1 MTFPFDNDTGTIE
14 KKLAKRSLKARKNT
28 VAILAILLSA
38 LLFTGLFTVVM
49 DLNAAYEQNTMRT
62 MGTCAH
68 VGLKHATVEEYET
81 LAADDRWAGKGYS
94 IYIGQAAGDA
104 FAKLETEVRWA
115 DAFYAETCFCMPT
128 EGRMPEAEDEI
139 AASRL
144 VLAALGVPDELGTAV
159 PLTIQTD
166 TETVT
171 ESFILCGVWDGDTAA
186 GAQMA
191 WLGRTYADKIAP
203 ARHGSSIGVD
213 DAQYTGYLNA
223 AFLLPHSWQLED
235 RGFQIFYEHGL
246 GDIFHYN
253 YAYSLSGVTA
263 SDLLPVLGLVLLV
276 LAAGYLLIYNIFYI
290 SIVQDIH
297 FYGLLKTVGATSKQ
311 LRRLVYKKALRL
323 SAVGI
328 PLGLALGWLLGTGL
342 SPAILSNTTLG
353 SSISVRSA
361 SPFIFLAGAA
371 FALLTVFVSC
381 RKPARIAG
389 KVSPMEALRYSE
401 AAVSRKTARRAKAVT
416 PARMARQNLGRGRKK
431 VIVVVLSL
439 ALSLVILNS
448 VAAFAGGFD
457 LEKFTSDS
465 LITDFAVGDA
475 GVINTLGAG
484 SSRLAAVDGA
494 LRESIAALDG
504 LEGLGNVY
512 SCFADQPITEELA
525 AIIRDAGQYE
535 EVAQSRMYQ
544 NALGQLD
551 GTEKT
556 RGNMNYAVYGLDDYA
571 AGKLTVLEGEL
582 DWDRWRA
589 GEGVFITPAA
599 LWGGKYCLYH
609 PGDTMSVDLTE
620 MVDGAAYDYWDESAA
635 RTVKAYQVL
644 AVVELP
650 GAFDSG
656 TYMGSGTH
664 IILPETEYLQYVS
677 EDARLPMMAVFDVDD
692 GHMAETEAFV
702 QNYTKRVD
710 PTMDYRSR
718 TTLEEEYQGLIRMFT
733 LVGGALCGLLAL
745 IGILNFI
752 NSMTTSVL
760 TRRQEL
766 AMLQAVGMTG
776 RQVKKMMILEGLGY
790 AALGVVLA
798 LALAAIVNITLLRA
812 VTADMF
818 AFSVCFTL
826 TPILLVIPPLL
837 AVSALVPWL
846 CYRKMAGIT
855 IVERLRLTE

>member
-1 MTFPFDNDTGTIE
+1 MTFPFENDTGAIE
-14 KKLAKRSLKARKNT
+14 KRLAKRSLKARKNT

-49 DLNAAYEQNTMRT
+49 DLNAAYEQSTMRAI
-62 MGTCAH
+62 GTCAH

-94 IYIGQAAGDA
+94 IYIGSAAGDA
-104 FAKLETEVRWA
+104 FAKLGTEVRWA

-144 VLAALGVPDELGTAV
+144 VLAALGVSDELGTVV

-186 GAQMA
+186 GAQMT
-191 WLGRTYADKIAP
+191 WLGRAYADKIAP
-203 ARHGSSIGVD
+203 ARHGSSVGVD

-223 AFLLPHSWQLED
+223 AFMLPHSWQLEE

-253 YAYSLSGVTA
+253 YAYSMSGVTA

-328 PLGLALGWLLGTGL
+328 PLGLALGWLLGAGL
-342 SPAILSNTTLG
+342 SPAILSGTTLG
-353 SSISVRSA
+353 SSISVHSA
-361 SPFIFLAGAA
+361 SPLIFLAGAA
-371 FALLTVFVSC
+371 FALLTVSVSC

-389 KVSPMEALRYSE
+389 RVSPMEALRYN
-401 AAVSRKTARRAKAVT
+401 AAVVSRKKPRRSGAVT
-416 PARMARQNLGRGRKK
+416 PARMAGQNLGRSKK
-431 VIVVVLSL
+431 RVAVVALSL
-439 ALSLVILNS
+439 ALSLVILNT

-457 LEKFTSDS
+457 FEKYTAAS
-465 LITDFAVGDA
+465 LATDFAVGDA
-475 GVINTLGAG
+475 GVINGM
-484 SSRLAAVDGA
+484 SRNARLSAVDST
-494 LRESIAALDG
+494 LRESIANLEG
-504 LEGLGNVY
+504 LEGMGSVY
-512 SCFADQPITEELA
+512 CCFADQPITGELA

-535 EVAQSRMYQ
+535 EVAQSHMYQ
-544 NALGQLD
+544 NAAGQMD
-551 GTEKT
+551 GTVDT
-556 RGNMNYAVYGLDDYA
+556 RGSMIYAVYGLDDYA
-571 AGKLTVLEGEL
+571 VRKLTVLEGEL

-589 GEGVFITPAA
+589 GEGVFITPAV

-609 PGDTMSVDLTE
+609 PGEAMSVDLTE
-620 MVDGAAYDYWDESAA
+620 LVDGAAYDYWDDSAA
-635 RTVKAYQVL
+635 RTVGTYEVL

-650 GAFDSG
+650 DAFYSG
-656 TYMGSGTH
+656 SSTGSGTR
-664 IILPETEYLQYVS
+664 IILPETEYLQYAN
-677 EDARLPMMAVFDVDD
+677 ENARLPMMTVFDVDD
-692 GHMAETEAFV
+692 GHMAQAEAFV
-702 QNYTKRVD
+702 QNYTERVE

-718 TTLEEEYQGLIRMFT
+718 ITLEEEYRSLIRMFT

-790 AALGVVLA
+790 ALLGVSLA
-798 LALAAIVNITLLRA
+798 LVLGAVVNVTLLRA

-818 AFSVCFTL
+818 AFTVRFTL

-855 IVERLRLTE
+855 IVERLRLAE